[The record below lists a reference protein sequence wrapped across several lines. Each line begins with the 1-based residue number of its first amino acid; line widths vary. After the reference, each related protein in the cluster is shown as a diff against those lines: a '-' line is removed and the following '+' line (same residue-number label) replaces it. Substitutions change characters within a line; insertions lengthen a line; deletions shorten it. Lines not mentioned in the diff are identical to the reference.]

1 LAVPQQPVCCRTYR
15 KDIRMNWDRIEGNW
29 KQLADKVK
37 RQWGKLIDGQ
47 LDHWTGKKPVAHGQ
61 ARRQE
66 TALWLNPLWWAEG
79 VKARGRQPKDP
90 DRDAE
95 HRWENEGGNP
105 PLTEAP
111 DANPRKHL

>member
-1 LAVPQQPVCCRTYR
+1 
-15 KDIRMNWDRIEGNW
+15 MNWDRIEGNW
-29 KQLADKVK
+29 KQLADNVK
-37 RQWGKLIDGQ
+37 QQWGKLTDGQ
-47 LDHWTGKKPVAHGQ
+47 LNLSTGMRDRPKPVAHGQ

-79 VKARGRQPKDP
+79 VNARVRRPKNP